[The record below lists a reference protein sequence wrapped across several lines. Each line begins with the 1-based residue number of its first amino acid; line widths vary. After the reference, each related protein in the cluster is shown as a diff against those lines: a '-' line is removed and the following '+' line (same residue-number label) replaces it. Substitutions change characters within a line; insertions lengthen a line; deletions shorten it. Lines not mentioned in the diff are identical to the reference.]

1 MIFAR
6 FQLAIKSKQDGK
18 IWLKLCFP
26 GGGGGGGSEIKCIIF
41 KENND
46 NPFDNPH
53 DIFLPDIFYA
63 CYVILCIIS
72 NLSGVVH
79 GHFLVKYYT

>member
-18 IWLKLCFP
+18 IWLKSCFP
-26 GGGGGGGSEIKCIIF
+26 GGGGGGGGSEIKCIIF

-53 DIFLPDIFYA
+53 DIFLPGIL
-63 CYVILCIIS
+63 VILCIIS